1 MLHTEVLK
9 IRRGIDL
16 GRKIRNLFLD
26 VLSPKC
32 LLDVYMSQPVR
43 LETTLK
49 VCVVEEEPVK
59 RLRRICKRDR
69 RKSRRG

>member
-1 MLHTEVLK
+1 MK

-16 GRKIRNLFLD
+16 GRKIRNLVLD
-26 VLSPKC
+26 VLSLKC
-32 LLDVYMSQPVR
+32 LLDIYMSQPVR

-49 VCVVEEEPVK
+49 VYIVEEEPVK
-59 RLRRICKRDR
+59 RLRGICRRDR